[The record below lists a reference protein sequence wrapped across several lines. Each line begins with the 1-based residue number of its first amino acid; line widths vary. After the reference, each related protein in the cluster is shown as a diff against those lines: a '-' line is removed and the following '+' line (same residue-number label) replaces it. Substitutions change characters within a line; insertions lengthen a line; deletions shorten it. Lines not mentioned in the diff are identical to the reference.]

1 MSVLLAAKLKEEVL
15 ENENKVLISQSY
27 EVKVNSVDEVIL
39 RELLHVFSQI
49 QMKNKKFDTFRY
61 RSISL
66 IVSPTNHPCEFR
78 IINEATVPSPPSTTI
93 AHRGLIS

>member
-1 MSVLLAAKLKEEVL
+1 MSVLLAAKLKE
-15 ENENKVLISQSY
+15 NENKILISQSY

-49 QMKNKKFDTFRY
+49 RMKNKKFDTFRY

-66 IVSPTNHPCEFR
+66 IVSPTNHSCEFR
-78 IINEATVPSPPSTTI
+78 IINEATVPSPLSTTI

>member
-1 MSVLLAAKLKEEVL
+1 MSVLLAAKLK

-49 QMKNKKFDTFRY
+49 RMKNKKFDTFRY

-78 IINEATVPSPPSTTI
+78 IINEATVPSPLSTTI

>member
-1 MSVLLAAKLKEEVL
+1 MSVLLAAKLK

-49 QMKNKKFDTFRY
+49 RMKNKKFDTFRY

-66 IVSPTNHPCEFR
+66 IVFPTNHPCEFR
-78 IINEATVPSPPSTTI
+78 IINEATMPSPSSTTI

>member
-1 MSVLLAAKLKEEVL
+1 MSVLLAAKLKE
-15 ENENKVLISQSY
+15 NENKILISQSY

-66 IVSPTNHPCEFR
+66 IVSPTNHSCEFR
-78 IINEATVPSPPSTTI
+78 IINEATVPSPLSTTI

>member
-39 RELLHVFSQI
+39 RELLHVNSDE
-49 QMKNKKFDTFRY
+49 K
-61 RSISL
+61 
-66 IVSPTNHPCEFR
+66 
-78 IINEATVPSPPSTTI
+78 
-93 AHRGLIS
+93 

>member
-1 MSVLLAAKLKEEVL
+1 MSVLLAAKLK

-39 RELLHVFSQI
+39 LELLHVFSQI
-49 QMKNKKFDTFRY
+49 RMKNKKFDTFRY

-66 IVSPTNHPCEFR
+66 IVSPTNHSCEFR
-78 IINEATVPSPPSTTI
+78 IINEATVPSPLSTTI
-93 AHRGLIS
+93 VHRGLIS

>member
-1 MSVLLAAKLKEEVL
+1 MSVLLAAKLKE
-15 ENENKVLISQSY
+15 NENKILISQSY

-39 RELLHVFSQI
+39 LELLHVFSQI
-49 QMKNKKFDTFRY
+49 RMKNKKFDTFRY

-78 IINEATVPSPPSTTI
+78 IINEATVPSPLSTTI
-93 AHRGLIS
+93 VHRGLIS